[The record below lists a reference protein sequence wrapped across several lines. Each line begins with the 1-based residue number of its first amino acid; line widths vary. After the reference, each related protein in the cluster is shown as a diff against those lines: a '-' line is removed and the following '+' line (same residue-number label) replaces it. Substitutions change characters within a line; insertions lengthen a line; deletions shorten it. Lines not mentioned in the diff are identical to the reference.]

1 MPQPDRK
8 PRSPV
13 APETFERIIVQL
25 ELDVGPPEGYV
36 LTLSCAHE
44 VWTPCWPTGG
54 RAYCAGCVNDALA
67 AERKH
72 AAPDR

>member
-1 MPQPDRK
+1 MQPDRK

-25 ELDVGPPEGYV
+25 ELHVGPPEGYA

-44 VWTPCWPTGG
+44 VWTPCWPAGG
-54 RAYCAGCVNDALA
+54 CAYCAECVNAALQVA
-67 AERKH
+67 KREH
-72 AAPDR
+72 A